1 MAVVKN
7 LMVRAGADFSAIT
20 KQANKASKSMQ
31 GMSQHVSASTKAMS
45 AAFSGLKSILG
56 AVGVAVSLGALIS
69 AAKDAKAAFDVQAVA
84 EAKLATVMRNTMG
97 ATDAQV
103 QSIKALTAEQQKLG
117 VIGDEV
123 QLSAAQQLAT
133 YLQYPSSINTL
144 LPALNDMVAQQYGLS
159 ATAEQAASTAKLFG
173 KAMEGN
179 VAALKKYG
187 YQITEAQEAILK
199 YGTEEQRAATLANV
213 IEASVGGMNEALAQ
227 TPSGQIQQLKNA
239 LGDVKE
245 SFGQAVTTALGAFLP
260 TIWKIVNALA
270 ALADLANRVAAA
282 IAAVFGGG
290 AAKSAASSYGS
301 AIGSAADE
309 AEDMNKQVSG
319 AGKAAKEAK
328 RSLAGFDELTLLQD
342 NNTSSG
348 GGGGGG
354 GAGGGGG
361 GGGAGGSGIY
371 NGETPEA
378 LKSFQAILEK
388 IKGLIDSLD
397 FGPMKDSLS
406 RLSTALGHL
415 GEVISKGLGWA
426 FDHILTPLAHWTVE
440 RAVPAVIDTLA
451 AAFDLLASVL
461 EALAPVAE
469 WIWSNW
475 LAPIAR
481 WTGDVFIDALN
492 AITDIFKTLTALISG
507 DITFEEFVDR
517 AKDAFSS
524 LRNWIRDKI
533 NDIKGY
539 FNFQWSLPDLK
550 LPHIVV
556 GSYIEVPVLGTI
568 PDPRTMSVEWYAK
581 GGIVDGAT
589 LIGAGERGAE
599 AILPLESNTGWMD
612 ALADRLAEKI
622 SMLDLGG
629 GDFDF
634 YLDGKLI
641 TQYVTIRQR
650 QTAKA
655 KG

>member
-31 GMSQHVSASTKAMS
+31 EMSQHVSASTKSMS

-69 AAKDAKAAFDVQAVA
+69 AAKGAREAFVAGEIA
-84 EAKLATVMRNTMG
+84 EAKLAQVMRNTMG
-97 ATDAQV
+97 ATDAQI

-123 QLSAAQQLAT
+123 QISAAQQLAT
-133 YLQYPSSINTL
+133 YLQYPASINTL

-179 VAALKKYG
+179 VTALKKYG

-227 TPSGQIQQLKNA
+227 TPSGQIQQLKDA

-301 AIGSAADE
+301 AMGSAADE

-342 NNTSSG
+342 KNTSSSGGGGSGGGTG

-354 GAGGGGG
+354 GSGGG
-361 GGGAGGSGIY
+361 IF

-378 LKSFQAILEK
+378 LKSLQAILEK

-406 RLSTALGHL
+406 GLSAALGHL
-415 GEVISKGLGWA
+415 GDVIIKGLGWA

-451 AAFDLLASVL
+451 AAFDLLASGL

-568 PDPRTMSVEWYAK
+568 PDPRTMRVDWYAK

-612 ALADRLAEKI
+612 ALADRLAERI
-622 SMLDLGG
+622 GLLEFG

-641 TQYVTIRQR
+641 NQYVTIQQR
-650 QTAKA
+650 HKAKA